1 MINRM
6 IIQRLDDYL
15 DSQVSQPYKDQ
26 PLAQDWARISK
37 IGEEFG
43 EVIDAFIGTTGQN
56 PRKGVFGS
64 EDDVDNELVDVI
76 LTAILA
82 LQHRTK
88 DIHTT
93 ALIIRERL
101 LYRMQK
107 AGLEMSE
114 TMSNIQS
121 YFNPLTGVFTEWEAH
136 DMGTSFCTSL
146 PEHIHNEG
154 GN

>member
-64 EDDVDNELVDVI
+64 EDDVDNELVDVL

-107 AGLEMSE
+107 AGLEMPE
-114 TMSNIQS
+114 TKSDIEH
-121 YFNPLTGVFTEWEAH
+121 VEWHAH
-136 DMGTSFCTSL
+136 DSGTSYCTSL
-146 PEHIHNEG
+146 PEHIHDYEIG
-154 GN
+154 TQIWP